1 MDIFIEPTVSLF
13 TNIVNDKKKT
23 YKVTEWFVKKEYS
36 NPENRNQR
44 EHETY
49 HTIKLKQTWSYEQFG
64 F

>member
-49 HTIKLKQTWSYEQFG
+49 HTIKLKQT
-64 F
+64 